1 MQVIGYDEADPLLEW
16 VELAEELE
24 AGHRQPK
31 AQVGDQFLTRRDD
44 TVLSRAAIID
54 GIGIAVKTATVF
66 PGNAEFGMP
75 SINGAMVLFSDRT
88 GIAEAMIDFRLAT
101 KWKTAGDSLLAAKHL
116 ARPESNRILIVGA
129 GTVARSLVEAYS
141 TTFEGAE
148 FQVWNRTPSNA
159 DAMVAEMSGRF
170 RMVAVRDLAEAAG
183 RSDIIATATMSC
195 EPVIR
200 GEWLAPGTHLNLVGA
215 YRSDM
220 READDTAIKRS
231 RVFVDSRET
240 TIGHI
245 GEIKQPLER
254 GIIGEDDILADFHD
268 ISKGAFRRTSS
279 EEITLFKNGG
289 GAHLDLM
296 TARYILRRWNRR

>member
-1 MQVIGYDEADPLLEW
+1 MQVIGYDEADPLLDW

-24 AGHRQPK
+24 AGHMQPK
-31 AQVGDQFLTRRDD
+31 AQVGDQFLTRRGD

-66 PGNAEFGMP
+66 PGNAEIGVP

-116 ARPESNRILIVGA
+116 ARPESKQILIVGA

-141 TTFEGAE
+141 AMFDGAE
-148 FQVWNRTPSNA
+148 FLVWNRTRSNA
-159 DAMVAEMSGRF
+159 DAMVAELSGRF
-170 RMVAVRDLAEAAG
+170 RVAAVGDLPEATG

-200 GEWLAPGTHLNLVGA
+200 GEWLSPGTHLNLVGA

-220 READDTAIKRS
+220 REVDDTAITRS

-268 ISKGAFRRTSS
+268 ISKGAFRRATS

-296 TARYILRRWNRR
+296 TARYILRRWDRR

>member
-1 MQVIGYDEADPLLEW
+1 MQVIGYDEADSLLDW

-31 AQVGDQFLTRRDD
+31 AQVGDQFLTRRGD

-66 PGNAEFGMP
+66 PGNAEIGVP

-116 ARPESNRILIVGA
+116 ARPESKRILIVGA

-141 TTFEGAE
+141 AIFDGAE
-148 FQVWNRTPSNA
+148 FLVWNRTRSNA
-159 DAMVAEMSGRF
+159 DAMVAELSVRF
-170 RMVAVRDLAEAAG
+170 RVAAVGDLPEAAG

-200 GEWLAPGTHLNLVGA
+200 GEWLSPGTHLNLVGA

-220 READDTAIKRS
+220 REVDDTAITRS

-268 ISKGAFRRTSS
+268 ISKGAFHRATS

>member
-1 MQVIGYDEADPLLEW
+1 MQVIGYDEADPLLDW

-24 AGHRQPK
+24 AGHRLPK
-31 AQVGDQFLTRRDD
+31 ARVGDQFLTRRDD

-54 GIGIAVKTATVF
+54 GLGIAVKTATVF

-141 TTFEGAE
+141 AIFEGAE
-148 FQVWNRTPSNA
+148 FLVWNRTPSNA
-159 DAMVAEMSGRF
+159 DAMVAELSGQF
-170 RMVAVRDLAEAAG
+170 RLGAVQDLAEAAG

-220 READDTAIKRS
+220 RETDDTAIKRS

-268 ISKGAFRRTSS
+268 ISKGTFRRANS

-296 TARYILRRWNRR
+296 TARYILRRWNRH